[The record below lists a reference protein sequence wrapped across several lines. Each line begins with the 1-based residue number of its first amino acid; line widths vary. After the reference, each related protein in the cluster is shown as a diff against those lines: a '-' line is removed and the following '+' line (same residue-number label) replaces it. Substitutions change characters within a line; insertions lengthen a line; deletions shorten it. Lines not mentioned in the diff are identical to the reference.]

1 MINDSS
7 EDLFGRVMLSID
19 GTSPSSYE
27 KDLISSPHVGG
38 VILFSRNF
46 ISRKQIADL
55 CDEILSIKKNILI
68 AVDQEGGRVQR
79 FDKEFTRLPSM
90 QDLGD
95 YAIKNNDFDIC
106 HDVGWLMSSELL
118 ASGIDISFA
127 PVIDVDRNTS
137 SIIGNRAFSDN
148 PDLVSALAT
157 KFVNGMNKAG
167 MQATGKHFPG
177 HGGIFEDSH
186 ITEPFDNRN
195 YADLSSRDIKPF
207 IQLRD
212 KLAAVMSAHIVFPKV
227 DDKSVGFSSKWLKDI
242 LRDEIKFKG
251 LVFSDD
257 LSMKGS
263 GEDTFSIKAINSIEA
278 GCDMVL
284 VCNHTDGAS
293 EVINYF
299 EKENVSLSKTIC
311 KMKKSKFPS
320 WNDLKNNNK
329 RLETLEIIKSIGD

>member
-157 KFVNGMNKAG
+157 KFVDGMNKAG

-195 YADLSSRDIKPF
+195 YADLFSRDIKPF

-263 GEDTFSIKAINSIEA
+263 GDDTFSIKAINSIEA